1 MWSAAAVVGVRCVSV
16 GSGSVVWLDTG
27 GGMSDSNKEPTP
39 IDPGEWVADPHATFA
54 KHRAE
59 HWWAPFKGSG
69 FPEILEY
76 RAVRELLSMGN
87 RLHAYDGGFI
97 EDTMRRNPALSEEHI
112 RHMREATSRSLIN
125 IDGPP
130 HDRLRALVAR
140 AFTPASVEKL
150 RPFIEGLAR
159 DLAAKLEPGEDV
171 LVGFARELPSIT
183 VCELL
188 GIPHEDHARF
198 IGWIEVLEVQ
208 TSPAVLTKIDAARA
222 AEVWRMQE
230 ELHGFIRGLLASRR
244 SEPRDDLI
252 SRLVHDAEDRV
263 DDESLVQL
271 VGDINFAAL
280 ATTRNAL
287 GNMVLAMTSHRDAWE
302 AVAANPSRAGA
313 VVEEV
318 LRLHGPTPGPV
329 RQSCANFA
337 YRGRAFTAGETMA
350 LSIWSAN
357 RDESFWGPNA
367 VEFDP
372 ERAHAGEHLT
382 FGHGPHF
389 CLGAALAREIL
400 RAALVALTER
410 MVNVRVIG
418 DAVMLPVGGVY
429 GPKSLRIGFDVRAG

>member
-1 MWSAAAVVGVRCVSV
+1 M
-16 GSGSVVWLDTG
+16 SGESG
-27 GGMSDSNKEPTP
+27 EPTP
-39 IDPGEWVADPHATFA
+39 IDPAEWVADPHACFA

-59 HWWAPFKGSG
+59 HWWAPFKYSG

-76 RAVRELLSMGN
+76 RAVRELLSMGD

-97 EDTMRRNPALSEEHI
+97 EDVMRRNATLSEEHI
-112 RHMREATSRSLIN
+112 RFMRESTSKSLIN

-159 DLAAKLEPGEDV
+159 ELTAGLAPGDDV
-171 LVGFARELPSIT
+171 LVGFARALPSIT

-208 TSPAVLTKIDAARA
+208 TAPAAIAQLDEEQA
-222 AEVWRMQE
+222 AEVRRTQG

-244 SEPRDDLI
+244 AAPRNDLI
-252 SRLVHDAEDRV
+252 SRLVHDA
-263 DDESLVQL
+263 DDQISDEALVQL
-271 VGDINFAAL
+271 ISDINFAGL
-280 ATTRNAL
+280 ATTRNGL
-287 GNMVLAMTSHRDAWE
+287 GNMVLAMASHQDVWE
-302 AVAANPSRAGA
+302 AVAAEPSRAQA

-329 RQSCANFA
+329 RQSCANFE
-337 YRGRAFTAGETMA
+337 YRGRSFTEGETMA

-357 RDESFWGPNA
+357 RDESFWGANA

-372 ERAHAGEHLT
+372 ERAHAGEQLT

-389 CLGAALAREIL
+389 CLGAALARELL
-400 RAALVALTER
+400 RAALVALAER
-410 MVNVRVIG
+410 LVNVAVIG
-418 DAVMLPVGGVY
+418 EATMLPVGGVY
-429 GPKSLRIGFDVRAG
+429 GPKSLRISFGVRP